1 MLRDVLSHALRQTWR
16 SRRVSVVIV
25 ATVAIAGAAGS
36 VLLAAAGSFL
46 SVRIPGVDTDAL
58 AEAFHTYRG
67 VRYAWSLPLVEEFA
81 ASAHHAVYAGG
92 SVILKTIDTP
102 SGPAW
107 VKIETVTTN
116 YSDVI
121 GVRPIAGRWFTADEN
136 SVPMRDHVALLSESL
151 CRRAF
156 AGPDR
161 CLGSRIGMGAAT
173 LTVVGVMPAPF
184 RGTHGDTDAWVP
196 LMLAPLGI
204 GRAGQPFPFW
214 TSPGSH
220 WMQL

>member
-16 SRRVSVVIV
+16 SRRVSIVIV

-58 AEAFHTYRG
+58 AEAFHTHRG

-102 SGPAW
+102 SA
-107 VKIETVTTN
+107 
-116 YSDVI
+116 SS
-121 GVRPIAGRWFTADEN
+121 RPCANSSRASARTSPWPTSGRWPTSSASQRSN
-136 SVPMRDHVALLSESL
+136 SV
-151 CRRAF
+151 
-156 AGPDR
+156 
-161 CLGSRIGMGAAT
+161 SR
-173 LTVVGVMPAPF
+173 
-184 RGTHGDTDAWVP
+184 
-196 LMLAPLGI
+196 
-204 GRAGQPFPFW
+204 
-214 TSPGSH
+214 
-220 WMQL
+220 